1 MSAMPAT
8 ELTCDSDIELVRA
21 LRSVGVLS
29 GLRQDDPG
37 DTPGPQRT
45 APASRR
51 DTPDVRHAAL
61 TPRRDTPAARSGRPR
76 DTPVAP
82 LRLTRRGRVVVA
94 LAAALL
100 VTVVSLLL
108 ARRGAGDER
117 RSVSARGAGEPRPGD
132 RPPGPE
138 PVVGGRERGSRPG
151 HPRRHPADHRPQFAE
166 RRHCVRRPA
175 ALGPARLSPRLRP
188 NTRLIRNALSPP
200 AAALVTT
207 SGRDTPARRPQPHG
221 GLDFRVRPSRPLAS

>member
-29 GLRQDDPG
+29 GLREDDPG
-37 DTPGPQRT
+37 DTPGPQQT
-45 APASRR
+45 ALASRR

-100 VTVVSLLL
+100 VTMVSLLL
-108 ARRGAGDER
+108 AGVAQATNDGPSPRA
-117 RSVSARGAGEPRPGD
+117 ARENLVQVIVRPGQSLWSVAESAD
-132 RPPGPE
+132 PGQDTRAVIQQIIDLNSLNGDTVFAGQQLWVP
-138 PVVGGRERGSRPG
+138 RG
-151 HPRRHPADHRPQFAE
+151 
-166 RRHCVRRPA
+166 
-175 ALGPARLSPRLRP
+175 
-188 NTRLIRNALSPP
+188 
-200 AAALVTT
+200 
-207 SGRDTPARRPQPHG
+207 
-221 GLDFRVRPSRPLAS
+221 

>member
-29 GLRQDDPG
+29 GLREDDPG
-37 DTPGPQRT
+37 DTPGPQQT

-100 VTVVSLLL
+100 VTMVSLLL
-108 ARRGAGDER
+108 AGVAQATNDGPSPRA
-117 RSVSARGAGEPRPGD
+117 ARENLVQVIVRPGQSLWSVAESAD
-132 RPPGPE
+132 PGQDTRAVIQQIIDLNSLNGDTVFAGQRLWVP
-138 PVVGGRERGSRPG
+138 RG
-151 HPRRHPADHRPQFAE
+151 
-166 RRHCVRRPA
+166 
-175 ALGPARLSPRLRP
+175 
-188 NTRLIRNALSPP
+188 
-200 AAALVTT
+200 
-207 SGRDTPARRPQPHG
+207 
-221 GLDFRVRPSRPLAS
+221 

>member
-29 GLRQDDPG
+29 GLREDDPG
-37 DTPGPQRT
+37 DTPGPQPT
-45 APASRR
+45 APTSRR

-61 TPRRDTPAARSGRPR
+61 TPRRDAPAARSGRPR

-100 VTVVSLLL
+100 VTMVSLLL
-108 ARRGAGDER
+108 AGVAQATNDGPSPRA
-117 RSVSARGAGEPRPGD
+117 ARENLVQVIVRPGQSLWSVAESAD
-132 RPPGPE
+132 PDQDTRAVIQQIIDLNSLNGDTVFAGQQLWVP
-138 PVVGGRERGSRPG
+138 RG
-151 HPRRHPADHRPQFAE
+151 
-166 RRHCVRRPA
+166 
-175 ALGPARLSPRLRP
+175 
-188 NTRLIRNALSPP
+188 
-200 AAALVTT
+200 
-207 SGRDTPARRPQPHG
+207 
-221 GLDFRVRPSRPLAS
+221 

>member
-1 MSAMPAT
+1 VSAMPAT

-29 GLRQDDPG
+29 GLREDDPG
-37 DTPGPQRT
+37 DTPGPQQT

-51 DTPDVRHAAL
+51 DTPAVRHAAL

-100 VTVVSLLL
+100 VTMVSLLL
-108 ARRGAGDER
+108 AGVAQATNDGPSPRA
-117 RSVSARGAGEPRPGD
+117 ARENLVQVIVRPGQSLWSVAESAD
-132 RPPGPE
+132 PDQDTRAVIQQIIDLNSLNGDTVFAGQQLWVP
-138 PVVGGRERGSRPG
+138 RG
-151 HPRRHPADHRPQFAE
+151 
-166 RRHCVRRPA
+166 
-175 ALGPARLSPRLRP
+175 
-188 NTRLIRNALSPP
+188 
-200 AAALVTT
+200 
-207 SGRDTPARRPQPHG
+207 
-221 GLDFRVRPSRPLAS
+221 

>member
-29 GLRQDDPG
+29 GLQEDDPG
-37 DTPGPQRT
+37 DTPGPQQT

-100 VTVVSLLL
+100 VTMVSLLL
-108 ARRGAGDER
+108 AGVAQATNDSPSPRA
-117 RSVSARGAGEPRPGD
+117 ARENLVQVIVRPGQSLWSVAESAD
-132 RPPGPE
+132 PDQDTRAVIQQIIDLNSLNGDT
-138 PVVGGRERGSRPG
+138 VFAGQQLWV
-151 HPRRHPADHRPQFAE
+151 PRA
-166 RRHCVRRPA
+166 
-175 ALGPARLSPRLRP
+175 
-188 NTRLIRNALSPP
+188 
-200 AAALVTT
+200 
-207 SGRDTPARRPQPHG
+207 
-221 GLDFRVRPSRPLAS
+221 